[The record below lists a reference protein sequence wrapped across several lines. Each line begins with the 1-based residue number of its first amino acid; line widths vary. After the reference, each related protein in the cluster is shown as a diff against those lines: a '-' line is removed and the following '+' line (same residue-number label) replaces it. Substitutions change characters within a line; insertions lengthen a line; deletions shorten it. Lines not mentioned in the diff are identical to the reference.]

1 MPKFNGVPSCPSL
14 PFSLPTFAPAP
25 LPPPLLSSP
34 APPGNPSRRRDASSR
49 RCPSGRR
56 QGAPSPLGLLPPA
69 SPTALP
75 RLQGAG
81 ETGCLWGP
89 LTLGLGPGRRRP
101 LCSPGGGPPAGTP
114 AHARGKRFAAG
125 SSEGRPGRGRAQPAR
140 GGAAPGLGGPGRPLG
155 RAVRGCHLG
164 GGPVRRTAS
173 SGWERELALKPAGP
187 APLPVQGKN
196 RGKQQPWKS
205 SSSAWR
211 LKQTGG

>member
-34 APPGNPSRRRDASSR
+34 APPGNQSRRRDASSR

-81 ETGCLWGP
+81 ETEAASGGPSRWAWG
-89 LTLGLGPGRRRP
+89 LADGGLCARRGAALLPGLRRT
-101 LCSPGGGPPAGTP
+101 PGGSASPRAARRAGRAAAERSP
-114 AHARGKRFAAG
+114 LEAELLPGSGAQGARSAALFAAVTW
-125 SSEGRPGRGRAQPAR
+125 EA
-140 GGAAPGLGGPGRPLG
+140 GL
-155 RAVRGCHLG
+155 
-164 GGPVRRTAS
+164 
-173 SGWERELALKPAGP
+173 
-187 APLPVQGKN
+187 
-196 RGKQQPWKS
+196 
-205 SSSAWR
+205 
-211 LKQTGG
+211 

>member
-1 MPKFNGVPSCPSL
+1 MSQRPEAGR
-14 PFSLPTFAPAP
+14 PFTP
-25 LPPPLLSSP
+25 
-34 APPGNPSRRRDASSR
+34 R
-49 RCPSGRR
+49 
-56 QGAPSPLGLLPPA
+56 PPA
-69 SPTALP
+69 SGLSHGPSQA
-75 RLQGAG
+75 AG
-81 ETGCLWGP
+81 GWGDGGCLWGP

-114 AHARGKRFAAG
+114 ADAPGKRFAAG
-125 SSEGRPGRGRAQPAR
+125 SSEGRPGRCRAPPAR
-140 GGAAPGLGGPGRPLG
+140 GGAAPGLGAPAAPGGQGPGRPLG

-187 APLPVQGKN
+187 ARLPVQGKN

>member
-1 MPKFNGVPSCPSL
+1 MPRIH
-14 PFSLPTFAPAP
+14 PAQQAGQKGHQTEIQRSQV
-25 LPPPLLSSP
+25 LPPELWSHPSSGLSH
-34 APPGNPSRRRDASSR
+34 GPSQA
-49 RCPSGRR
+49 
-56 QGAPSPLGLLPPA
+56 
-69 SPTALP
+69 
-75 RLQGAG
+75 AG
-81 ETGCLWGP
+81 GWGDRGCLWGP